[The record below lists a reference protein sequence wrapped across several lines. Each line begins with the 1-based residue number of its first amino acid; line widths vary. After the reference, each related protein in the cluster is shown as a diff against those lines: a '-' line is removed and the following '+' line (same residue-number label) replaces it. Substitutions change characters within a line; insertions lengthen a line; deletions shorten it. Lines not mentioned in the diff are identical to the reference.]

1 MGFKIY
7 FEKFGSPKVLE
18 EGDGGL
24 PEPAAG
30 EVQVQNRAIGVNPV
44 DWKVVAGYLQ
54 DWAPVDFPAVPG
66 NESAGVVVAV
76 GKDVT
81 DFAVG
86 DQVIWSGFTGGYQ
99 QSFNVPASQL
109 TSKPASV
116 DFEQAA
122 LLPVAAGTAY
132 SALRQIGVG
141 EGDTVLVHAAAGGV
155 GSAAVQIAKALG
167 AKVIGTA
174 SEANHEYLRSLGAE
188 PVAYGSGLVDR
199 IRAVGE
205 ITASVDAVGGAESA
219 AATAELLADRS
230 RAVTAVADEHTAAA
244 GIAGVERAP
253 DYVESTAKL
262 AAEGKLSFVIAERIP
277 LSDAAK
283 ALEISYGGH
292 VRGKLVLVP

>member
-1 MGFKIY
+1 
-7 FEKFGSPKVLE
+7 
-18 EGDGGL
+18 
-24 PEPAAG
+24 
-30 EVQVQNRAIGVNPV
+30 
-44 DWKVVAGYLQ
+44 
-54 DWAPVDFPAVPG
+54 
-66 NESAGVVVAV
+66 
-76 GKDVT
+76 
-81 DFAVG
+81 
-86 DQVIWSGFTGGYQ
+86 
-99 QSFNVPASQL
+99 
-109 TSKPASV
+109 
-116 DFEQAA
+116 
-122 LLPVAAGTAY
+122 
-132 SALRQIGVG
+132 
-141 EGDTVLVHAAAGGV
+141 VHAAAGGV

-277 LSDAAK
+277 LSDAEK